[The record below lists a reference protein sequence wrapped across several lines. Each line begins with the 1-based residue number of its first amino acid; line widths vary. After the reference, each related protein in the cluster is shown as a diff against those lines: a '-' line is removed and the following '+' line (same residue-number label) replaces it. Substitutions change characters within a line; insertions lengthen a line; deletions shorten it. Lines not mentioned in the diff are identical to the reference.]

1 MAAYLIF
8 GAVCIAELV
17 CACGGGNL
25 GPGDFEGLRSGSGKG
40 CPADSLSCIW
50 QTSAQSPFVSHLI
63 AVVFAPETPR
73 KIINFQESSAG
84 GKVYQEKRQN
94 YR

>member
-50 QTSAQSPFVSHLI
+50 QTSVRFRSVNHQVVS
-63 AVVFAPETPR
+63 AFPPETPR

-84 GKVYQEKRQN
+84 GKVYQEKRHN